1 MKWSDL
7 TLEEKAGVMNIAVNN
22 GITNLSDIR
31 KLYNS
36 YAEGGNTDK
45 SYIEDYLGR
54 DLEYNREGTKV
65 MYNSSSVLPNIYS
78 NSKL

>member
-22 GITNLSDIR
+22 GITNLSDIE

-36 YAEGGNTDK
+36 YAEGGNIDNTNHITDINN
-45 SYIEDYLGR
+45 S
-54 DLEYNREGTKV
+54 DLYTNNEKF
-65 MYNSSSVLPNIYS
+65 
-78 NSKL
+78 